1 MRFCENTD
9 GTIFPK
15 TKKSPTKGGA
25 FKMFALGDLA
35 FAGLIGYDFFAG
47 LLVDHFHGQTH
58 LAAIIET

>member
-1 MRFCENTD
+1 MRFCENTND
-9 GTIFPK
+9 VIFPK

-47 LLVDHFHGQTH
+47 LLVDHFHG
-58 LAAIIET
+58 